1 MPTVLIVP
9 EAMRDV
15 PGPYVDVLTAA
26 GFQVRYPKNPQLGRN
41 LCSREELIDELSVAD
56 ASLASV
62 EAYSAEVLGA
72 LPNLKVIA
80 RCGVGY
86 DRVDVPAATGRQ
98 IPVTI
103 TPNAN
108 HEAVAELTLALLFA
122 VTKLIVLNDK
132 RIRAGDW
139 TRSPLM
145 PIRGKTLGIFGLGR
159 IGSSLAFRA
168 SALGMR
174 VIACETFP
182 NPEFVRSNNI
192 DLVDF
197 DTLLERSDFVSVHA
211 PHNRE
216 TEGLFN
222 KDAFAKMKPGSVF
235 LNTSRGPLM
244 VEADLLVA
252 LQSGRIRAAG
262 LDVFETEPPSADNPL
277 LKLDNVV
284 VSPHVAG
291 IDETS
296 IVAMGVEAAESIAK
310 LYQGQWPDGS
320 VVNDELRDQFRW
332 ASEKPAV

>member
-15 PGPYVDVLTAA
+15 PGPYVDVLTGA
-26 GFQVRYPKNPQLGRN
+26 GFDIRYPKNPQLGRN
-41 LCSREELIDELSVAD
+41 LCSCEELIDELAVAD

-62 EAYSAEVLGA
+62 EAYSAELIAA
-72 LPNLKVIA
+72 LPKLKVIA

-86 DRVDVPAATGRQ
+86 DRVDVPAATGRK

-103 TPNAN
+103 TPHAN

-122 VTKLIVLNDK
+122 ATKLIVPNDN
-132 RIRAGDW
+132 RVRAGDW

-159 IGSSLAFRA
+159 IGRSLAFRA
-168 SALGMR
+168 PALGMR
-174 VIACETFP
+174 VIACEKFP
-182 NPEFVRSNNI
+182 SPEFVRSHNI
-192 DLVDF
+192 ELVDF
-197 DTLLERSDFVSVHA
+197 DVLLNRSDFVSVHA

-222 KDAFAKMKPGSVF
+222 KDAFAKMKPGSIF

-244 VEADLLVA
+244 VEADLLNA
-252 LQSGRIRAAG
+252 LQAGTIRAAG
-262 LDVFETEPPSADNPL
+262 LDVFETEPPGADNPL

-296 IVAMGVEAAESIAK
+296 IVAMGVEAAQCIVK
-310 LYQGQWPDGS
+310 LYQGGWPDGS
-320 VVNDELRDQFRW
+320 VVNDELHEQFRW
-332 ASEKPAV
+332 